1 MVFSA
6 KVTAEKKARVKVL
19 NELTSLSVGEI
30 ARKCRIS
37 RSSVYRMLKQTKN
50 RKKTKSNGRPRK
62 ISEKDER
69 HIARTLMQLRKAE
82 GTVSCS
88 RVMSESGTSY
98 KLCYSVYSLF
108 YIRDDKQNHCI
119 NSD

>member
-6 KVTAEKKARVKVL
+6 EISVEKRL
-19 NELTSLSVGEI
+19 ELKLSVSKI
-30 ARKCRIS
+30 ARNCNIS
-37 RSSVYRMLKQTKN
+37 RQSIYRMLTQTKN

-69 HIARTLMQLRKAE
+69 HIARTLIQLRKAE

-88 RVMSESGTSY
+88 RVMSESGNDLS
-98 KLCYSVYSLF
+98 KISV
-108 YIRDDKQNHCI
+108 
-119 NSD
+119 